1 MPALGEHWVLAV
13 EDLAD
18 GCSYPAAARQSGPW
32 GEGAVQRG
40 AARHDVRG
48 QRRQDIGI
56 KGATYREPYL
66 RQTRL
71 AAVVRCKT
79 TDLLPRRVRGGV
91 EGWR

>member
-1 MPALGEHWVLAV
+1 MAV

-18 GCSYPAAARQSGPW
+18 GCSYPTAARQSGPW

-56 KGATYREPYL
+56 KDATYREPYL

-71 AAVVRCKT
+71 AAVVRRKTCKT
-79 TDLLPRRVRGGV
+79 TGLLPRRVRGGV